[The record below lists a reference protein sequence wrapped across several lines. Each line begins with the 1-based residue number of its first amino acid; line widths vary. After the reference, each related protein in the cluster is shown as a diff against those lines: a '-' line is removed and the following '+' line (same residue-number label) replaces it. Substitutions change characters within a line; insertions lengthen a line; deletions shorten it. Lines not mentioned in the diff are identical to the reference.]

1 MKSFDIPVPLG
12 WIVEIP
18 SDGTAGFYG
27 EMGFMPIFYLYFRF
41 HIVVLSA

>member
-1 MKSFDIPVPLG
+1 MG

-18 SDGTAGFYG
+18 SEGTAGFYG

-41 HIVVLSA
+41 YTVVLSA